1 MSTRAAN
8 GRSTIYLGKDGYW
21 HGRVSMGSGPGGSQD
36 RRHVRAKTQSLVTAK
51 VRKLEQARDAGAVAI
66 TGRTTLVDF
75 VDQWVTK
82 KERLQVVRPNTIDGY
97 RNDLAHVRAAL
108 PKVPLNRLGANHI
121 EHLWSYLLGRGLKI
135 SHTRRTLNAALNDA
149 VKRGLIARSPV
160 TAAETPRD
168 PETEVVPYTTDQ
180 MAALL
185 ATARGTRSAARWTVA
200 MALGLRQ
207 GEVLGLCWDD
217 LHLPSD
223 PAIEG
228 TLMVRRQLQR
238 VTWRHGC
245 PDPAKCLTR
254 AGQPTRRA
262 ALCPQRW
269 GGGLKTSPP
278 KSEAGRRKLVI
289 PATLTSELRAHRKEQ
304 LTERLASEVWEP
316 GPSGGWVFTD
326 EAGRPIDPRADNRAF
341 KDLCRSAGLPEKRL
355 HDLRH
360 SAATMMLDSD
370 VDLKTAGHLLGHSR
384 VAQTERYQHVLADRK
399 SVAAARIDQALFGQ
413 RHRQS

>member
-1 MSTRAAN
+1 
-8 GRSTIYLGKDGYW
+8 
-21 HGRVSMGSGPGGSQD
+21 
-36 RRHVRAKTQSLVTAK
+36 
-51 VRKLEQARDAGAVAI
+51 
-66 TGRTTLVDF
+66 
-75 VDQWVTK
+75 
-82 KERLQVVRPNTIDGY
+82 
-97 RNDLAHVRAAL
+97 
-108 PKVPLNRLGANHI
+108 
-121 EHLWSYLLGRGLKI
+121 
-135 SHTRRTLNAALNDA
+135 
-149 VKRGLIARSPV
+149 VKRGLIARNPV
-160 TAAETPRD
+160 KDAETPRD
-168 PETEVVPYTTDQ
+168 PEAEIEPYTTDQ

-185 ATARGTRSAARWTVA
+185 ATARGKRNAARWTVA

-217 LHLPSD
+217 LHVPSD
-223 PAIEG
+223 AASEG
-228 TLMVRRQLQR
+228 TLTVRRQLQR

-245 PDPAKCLTR
+245 P
-254 AGQPTRRA
+254 
-262 ALCPQRW
+262 QRW
-269 GGGLKTSPP
+269 GGGLKPSPP
-278 KSEAGRRKLVI
+278 KSEAGRRKLVV

-326 EAGRPIDPRADNRAF
+326 DAGRPIDPRADNRAF
-341 KDLCRSAGLPEKRL
+341 KDLCRSAGLPERRL

-413 RHRQS
+413 RRRQS